1 MGEYYHVTSKAHK
14 TRLIFETDQDFIAG
28 VNELALCILKF
39 NVTILA
45 FCLMSNHFHFIL
57 KGHRKECMAF
67 INEYKRM
74 LSFRIYNN
82 RRETGILRNVEIH
95 IDELTDMEYL
105 MNAIA
110 YVLRNPV
117 AARVNMMPY
126 YYRWSSIGTYFRGA
140 LSDPG
145 DKLNDLSL
153 RKRIAIVKSRRDIP
167 DGYRTDMYG
176 MILPS
181 CFVDYSEVE
190 SIFRYPSVFLAFLA
204 KKVETE
210 FEVRT
215 GIAEMITYND
225 VELTAMIN
233 RLVNAEFGVKDTS
246 QLSSEDRMR
255 LCRLVRR
262 NFGASVKQIARILR
276 VPHEVVLSIV

>member
-1 MGEYYHVTSKAHK
+1 
-14 TRLIFETDQDFIAG
+14 
-28 VNELALCILKF
+28 
-39 NVTILA
+39 
-45 FCLMSNHFHFIL
+45 
-57 KGHRKECMAF
+57 
-67 INEYKRM
+67 
-74 LSFRIYNN
+74 
-82 RRETGILRNVEIH
+82 
-95 IDELTDMEYL
+95 
-105 MNAIA
+105 
-110 YVLRNPV
+110 
-117 AARVNMMPY
+117 
-126 YYRWSSIGTYFRGA
+126 
-140 LSDPG
+140 
-145 DKLNDLSL
+145 
-153 RKRIAIVKSRRDIP
+153 
-167 DGYRTDMYG
+167 

-181 CFVDYSEVE
+181 CFVNSSEVE
-190 SIFRYPSVFLAFLA
+190 SIYRYPSVFLAFLA